1 MSAPPYLGVNKLQ
14 APYNGMNRQMRGEEL
29 HGLNVVEL
37 QELEKSLEAGLSRV
51 LEKKVGD
58 LIIVISKSMYA
69 IGN

>member
-1 MSAPPYLGVNKLQ
+1 MY
-14 APYNGMNRQMRGEEL
+14 RQMRGEEL
-29 HGLNVVEL
+29 HGLNIVEL

-51 LEKKVGD
+51 LDKKVGD